1 MCWSADFV
9 FPLDKA
15 CQPVTPVSCF
25 CILSQVVFIIN
36 TLVWVESIF
45 STNSRQESEYLRNLR
60 IYLRKVQRFLHLI
73 LVSSHEV
80 CHITHLFFLSFF
92 NNFYTL
98 KSVDRQYNW
107 AFEGFF
113 YFRLWVFA
121 GTFELFNIACIYLN
135 AGGITSVD
143 KSIIFLVLNDFIFYY
158 KV

>member
-1 MCWSADFV
+1 MCWLADFV

-36 TLVWVESIF
+36 TLVWVEPIF

-73 LVSSHEV
+73 SVSSHEV
-80 CHITHLFFLSFF
+80 CHITHLFFFLFFKITFTHWSQLTDNITELSKDFSILDCESLLELL
-92 NNFYTL
+92 NFSTL
-98 KSVDRQYNW
+98 HAFIWMQGVSRQW
-107 AFEGFF
+107 
-113 YFRLWVFA
+113 
-121 GTFELFNIACIYLN
+121 I
-135 AGGITSVD
+135 
-143 KSIIFLVLNDFIFYY
+143 